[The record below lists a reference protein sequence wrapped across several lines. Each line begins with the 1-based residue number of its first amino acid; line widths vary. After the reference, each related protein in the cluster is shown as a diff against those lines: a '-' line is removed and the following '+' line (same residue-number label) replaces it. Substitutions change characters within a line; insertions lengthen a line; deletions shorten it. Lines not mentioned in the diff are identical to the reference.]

1 MATEEGVWHIP
12 NEWAPLRS
20 VVVGIGEG
28 LGGPPDLAATY
39 DPKTREHVLAGT
51 FPDER
56 EVAEELNGLSRLF
69 ARLGI
74 EVHRP
79 ESLGFDQVFARDIA
93 LVIDSTFIVARM
105 VENRQAEQ
113 EALGALLGD
122 SALHAVYPPEA
133 VRIEGGD
140 VLVLDGAL
148 WVGTAA
154 SSDAACIT
162 TRTNQAA
169 VDWLAA
175 TFPQRTV
182 RAFELI
188 KSATNP
194 LRNVLHL
201 DCCLTPLGGGHA
213 LFCPE
218 GFVHPED
225 VDFLRA
231 HFAGKYAEVTVDEM
245 AGMQCNL
252 FSINASQVISEERFE
267 RVNAVLRGWGYEVLT
282 VPYHETAKMG
292 GLLRCTTLPLRR
304 GR

>member
-1 MATEEGVWHIP
+1 METAGLEWHIR
-12 NEWAPLRS
+12 NEWAPLQS

-51 FPDER
+51 FPVER
-56 EVAEELNGLSRLF
+56 EVAEELHGLARLF
-69 ARLGI
+69 SERGI
-74 EVHRP
+74 RVYRP

-93 LVIDSTFIVARM
+93 LVVDGTFIVARM

-122 SALHAVYPPEA
+122 AALRAVHPPED

-140 VLVLDGAL
+140 VLVLDQEL

-154 SSDAACIT
+154 PADAACIT
-162 TRTNQAA
+162 TRTNPEA
-169 VDWLAA
+169 VAWLTE
-175 TFPQRTV
+175 TFPHRTV

-188 KSATNP
+188 KSATDP

-201 DCCLTPLGGGHA
+201 DCCLTPLGRGHA
-213 LFCPE
+213 LFCPQ
-218 GFVHPED
+218 GFVHAGD
-225 VDFLRA
+225 VDFLRTR
-231 HFAGKYAEVTVDEM
+231 FAGLFAEVSVEEM
-245 AGMQCNL
+245 AAMQCNL
-252 FSINASQVISEERFE
+252 FSITPSQVVSDERFE
-267 RVNAVLRGWGYEVLT
+267 RVNHILRGWGYEVLT
-282 VPYHETAKMG
+282 VPYRETAKMG

-304 GR
+304 GH

>member
-1 MATEEGVWHIP
+1 MATGDGVWHIP
-12 NEWAPLRS
+12 NEWAPLHS

-28 LGGPPDLAATY
+28 LGGPPDLEATY

-69 ARLGI
+69 ASLGI

-93 LVIDSTFIVARM
+93 LVIDSTFIVSRM

-113 EALGALLGD
+113 AALGALLGE
-122 SALHAVYPPEA
+122 SASHAVYPPEE

-140 VLVLDGAL
+140 VLVLDGEL
-148 WVGTAA
+148 WVGTATA
-154 SSDAACIT
+154 DDAACIT

-169 VDWLAA
+169 VDWLRA
-175 TFPQRTV
+175 TFPQRNV

-188 KSATNP
+188 KSATDP

-225 VDFLRA
+225 VDFLRER
-231 HFAGKYAEVTVDEM
+231 FAGRYAEVTVEEM

-252 FSINASQVISEERFE
+252 FSVSPHQAISEPRFE
-267 RVNAVLRGWGYEVLT
+267 RVNAVLRGWGYEVRT
-282 VPYHETAKMG
+282 VPYQETAKMG